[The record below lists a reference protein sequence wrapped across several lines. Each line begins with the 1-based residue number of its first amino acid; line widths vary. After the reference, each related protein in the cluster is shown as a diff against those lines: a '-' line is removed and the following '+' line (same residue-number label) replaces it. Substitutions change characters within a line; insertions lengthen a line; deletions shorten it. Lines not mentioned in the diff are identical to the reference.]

1 MSVYSSCIY
10 NYTMLEAIKIYFN
23 RQKDEQTMITH
34 TKEYY
39 LVYTEHWR
47 IDAFALWCWRRLLRV
62 LWTARRSNQSI
73 LKEISPEYS
82 LEGLMLKLKLQ
93 YFGYLKPRAGS
104 FEKTLMLGKIE
115 GRRRNDNE
123 GWDGWMASQTQWT
136 WVWFN
141 SGSWWWTGRP
151 GMLQSMGSQRVGHD
165 WATELDWYTILL
177 YIYIYLIFLSF
188 FILLV
193 GG

>member
-1 MSVYSSCIY
+1 MSIYSSCIY
-10 NYTMLEAIKIYFN
+10 NYTMLEAVKIYFN

-39 LVYTEHWR
+39 LVYTEHRR

-93 YFGYLKPRAGS
+93 YFGYLMPRADS

-123 GWDGWMASQTQWT
+123 G
-136 WVWFN
+136 
-141 SGSWWWTGRP
+141 
-151 GMLQSMGSQRVGHD
+151 
-165 WATELDWYTILL
+165 
-177 YIYIYLIFLSF
+177 
-188 FILLV
+188 
-193 GG
+193 